1 MSAMLS
7 ENELHAYVDGELPWQ
22 ERERITA
29 AVVASEELAERVS
42 AVDELKQLIRFVYGS
57 ELLPRPDRTG

>member
-1 MSAMLS
+1 MSATLS
-7 ENELHAYVDGELPWQ
+7 DNELHAYVDGELSRP

-42 AVDELKQLIRFVYGS
+42 AVHELKQLIRFVYGP
-57 ELLPRPDRTG
+57 ELLPYPDHSR